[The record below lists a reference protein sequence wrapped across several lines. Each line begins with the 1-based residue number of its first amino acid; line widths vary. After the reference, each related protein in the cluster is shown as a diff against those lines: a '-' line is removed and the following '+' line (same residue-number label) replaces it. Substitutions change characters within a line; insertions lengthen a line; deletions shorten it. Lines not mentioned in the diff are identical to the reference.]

1 MAASLAA
8 AAAVR
13 SPFGLMVVVEAAA
26 VAAVAVAEEVEEEAM
41 GRDAL
46 LLPGEG
52 RKPTSFTKT
61 IPGTEKMESEGGGG
75 RERGGLGWI

>member
-1 MAASLAA
+1 MAA
-8 AAAVR
+8 AAAAAALG
-13 SPFGLMVVVEAAA
+13 SPFGLMVAVEAAA
-26 VAAVAVAEEVEEEAM
+26 VAAAVAAEEEVEEVAM

-61 IPGTEKMESEGGGG
+61 IPGTEKMESEGGK
-75 RERGGLGWI
+75 RRKD